1 MRGVLSSSSSRTTAG
16 GCLRPKVVSSGAHSH
31 SQMPRCLNHAATLTA
46 ILSNSNCTRLHQHRS
61 FSLSQ
66 TIAQLWVVPL
76 TFRPMET
83 AAAEGIAVMP
93 SNFAALAPS
102 GSMTF
107 VEGSYGLFG
116 LGLSDPSCILLGC
129 GVLARLSTLFI
140 SLYGDRCL
148 SRFACAL
155 PELHTAFRNYLSVAD
170 HPKSI
175 GWERRVAK
183 NKLTRERRRVFG
195 LHGTGTM
202 RTFLP
207 HLIAACLFVYF
218 AYGPA
223 ASVASA
229 APISKPL
236 IPLPS
241 PFPVGKEEG
250 EAGSPLASTWSLLD
264 GALVLAAGISSYN
277 VYEAIRR
284 RQGFNNQLDRR
295 VRIVSKYV
303 RTGGVPVAVGLG
315 YGVPLVAA
323 AVATVLPAVALSTGA
338 TASTFFF
345 SPVIPAYMPS
355 FWLGAALTGLLQ
367 HPFNNLE
374 PMRQIVDIPNRPPS
388 HGTYGNQATG
398 AMIDAMDS
406 ETPTS
411 TLSSANAAQLLDDQ
425 ERLEQ
430 WKKHKMLLD
439 YESTLKIYQML
450 RKVGIKD
457 DDDDMARD
465 VDLLA
470 IKVERAK
477 ELRAEEDIKDAA
489 QRAAD
494 SATGHSINKPIHKEE
509 TLH

>member
-1 MRGVLSSSSSRTTAG
+1 MCGIKT
-16 GCLRPKVVSSGAHSH
+16 P
-31 SQMPRCLNHAATLTA
+31 AAFQQP
-46 ILSNSNCTRLHQHRS
+46 QHRS

-76 TFRPMET
+76 TFRPVDV
-83 AAAEGIAVMP
+83 AAAQGIVTSASSSVASP
-93 SNFAALAPS
+93 SA
-102 GSMTF
+102 GGMVF
-107 VEGSYGLFG
+107 VDGSYNLFG
-116 LGLSDPSCILLGC
+116 LGLTDPSCILLGC
-129 GVLARLSTLFI
+129 GVIARLSTILF

-148 SRFACAL
+148 ARFACAL
-155 PELHTAFRNYLSVAD
+155 PELHTAFRNYLGVAD

-183 NKLTRERRRVFG
+183 NKLTRERRRVFS

-202 RTFLP
+202 RTFMP
-207 HLIAACLFVYF
+207 HLIAACMFVYF

-223 ASVASA
+223 GSVASA
-229 APISKPL
+229 APISEPF
-236 IPLPS
+236 IPLYKLIMGGDAEKITVIS
-241 PFPVGKEEG
+241 GSEDATIAAAAAPV
-250 EAGSPLASTWSLLD
+250 SPLGSTLRLLD
-264 GALVLAAGISSYN
+264 GALVLAAAISSYN

-284 RQGFNNQLDRR
+284 RKGFNNQLDRR
-295 VRIVSKYV
+295 VRIVSNYV
-303 RTGGVPVAVGLG
+303 KLGGVPVAMGLG
-315 YGVPLVAA
+315 YGIPLIAA
-323 AVATVLPAVALSTGA
+323 AAATLAPSLVIGAAAATTTA
-338 TASTFFF
+338 TAASSAASSTFFV
-345 SPVIPAYMPS
+345 SPFIPAYMPS

-367 HPFNNLE
+367 HPFNNVE
-374 PMRQIVDIPNRPPS
+374 PMRQIMDIPNRPPS

-430 WKKHKMLLD
+430 WRKHKMLLD

-465 VDLLA
+465 IDLLA

-477 ELRAEEDIKDAA
+477 ELRAEEDMKDAA

-494 SATGHSINKPIHKEE
+494 AATGHAADKPIHKEIAS
-509 TLH
+509 